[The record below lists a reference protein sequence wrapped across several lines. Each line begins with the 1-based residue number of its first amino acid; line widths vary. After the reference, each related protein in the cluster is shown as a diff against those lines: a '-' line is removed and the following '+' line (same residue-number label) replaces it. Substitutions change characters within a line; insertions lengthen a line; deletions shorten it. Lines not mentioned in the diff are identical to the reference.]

1 MTNAKKKYKI
11 VYFLTVIFGLSSAFF
26 MSRFSICLGKV
37 IDVVIDP
44 KDTLIKTMLL
54 CLLMLL
60 CWLFTSFLYDYSEIV
75 YVNKITCY
83 IKEQLYK
90 ALYSKEIN
98 EFISEKNG
106 TYLSL
111 YSKDIDI
118 LIDNYLIPKCDIVC
132 NLLSAVVCLL
142 SIFLINWKL
151 GISFVIISMLTVIV
165 SQLPGAVMAKKTEE
179 YTSENK
185 SYMALLENYLNG
197 FEQVKLL
204 CLEKVFREKLNQ
216 KDKEYESARKHYLF
230 AKIFAGD
237 IGMSFG
243 MLSQLLC
250 MSVGIWFALHG
261 EMTVGALISAVQL
274 LNGVFSPIQNF
285 VSDKNLMGTATEII
299 ERLEKN
305 SVITKR
311 EEKKIT
317 EEIELIDI
325 NNISLEFGGKQ
336 IFDEYNL
343 KLEKGKKYAI
353 VGESGKGKSTLA
365 KLLMKYIP
373 KQDYNGKIR
382 VNGYDIHDISTS
394 SLYNKIGYVQKN
406 EFMID
411 GTIKENI
418 LLYRNEIS
426 EKHVEEIGKNLNLDK
441 KLINKEISYSTNKEV
456 SFGEKQRIDLAR
468 FLVKDYDV
476 LIFDEPTSNLD
487 EKMSND
493 IFDTIMNIKDKIV
506 VVITHE
512 ARNDVL
518 NRFDELIQ
526 I

>member
-1 MTNAKKKYKI
+1 MINAKRKYRI
-11 VYFLTVIFGLSSAFF
+11 VYWLTVIFGLGSAFY
-26 MSRFSICLGKV
+26 MSRFSVCLGNV

-60 CWLFTSFLYDYSEIV
+60 CWLVTSFLYDYSEIV
-75 YVNKITCY
+75 YVNKITCHM
-83 IKEQLYK
+83 KEQLYK

-98 EFISEKNG
+98 EFIREKSG
-106 TYLSL
+106 TYLGL
-111 YSKDIDI
+111 YTKDIDI
-118 LIDNYLIPKCDIVC
+118 LVDNYLIPKCDMVC
-132 NLLSAVVCLL
+132 NMLSAAVCLL

-151 GISFVIISMLTVIV
+151 GISFVIISVFTVFV
-165 SQLPGAVMAKKTEE
+165 SQLPGAVMAKKTED

-185 SYMALLENYLNG
+185 NYIALLENNLNG
-197 FEQVKLL
+197 FEQIKLL
-204 CLEKVFREKLNQ
+204 CLEKVFRERLNK
-216 KDKEYESARKHYLF
+216 KDREYENARKNYLF
-230 AKIFAGD
+230 AKIFAVD
-237 IGMSFG
+237 IGMSFS

-250 MSVGIWFALHG
+250 MSVGIWFVLQE

-274 LNGVFSPIQNF
+274 LNGVFSPIQKF
-285 VSDKNLMGTATEII
+285 VADKNLMGTATEII
-299 ERLEKN
+299 ERLDKNAVVVEGEKN
-305 SVITKR
+305 KIS
-311 EEKKIT
+311 EK
-317 EEIELIDI
+317 IELIDFK
-325 NNISLEFGGKQ
+325 NISVRFEEKQ
-336 IFDEYNL
+336 IFQDYNL
-343 KLEKGKKYAI
+343 KLEKGKKYVI

-365 KLLMKYIP
+365 KLLMKYISE
-373 KQDYNGKIR
+373 QDYSGKVK
-382 VNGYDIHDISTS
+382 VNGYEIQDISS
-394 SLYNKIGYVQKN
+394 KSLYDKIGYIQKN

-418 LLYRNEIS
+418 LLYRTAVS
-426 EKHVEEIGKNLNLDK
+426 ENQVEEICKNLNLDK
-441 KLINKEISYSTNKEV
+441 KLINKEISSSINKEV

-487 EKMSND
+487 EKTSND
-493 IFDTIMNIKDKIV
+493 IFNTIMNIKDKIV

-512 ARNDVL
+512 ARKEVL